1 MNSTPPKRKGGS
13 VAPKKK
19 MKVTAKKKPSAK
31 NLPYSDPHCDPKK
44 KAAAKKKK

>member
-1 MNSTPPKRKGGS
+1 

-19 MKVTAKKKPSAK
+19 MKVTAKKKGGAK
-31 NLPYSDPHCDPKK
+31 NLPYSDPHCEPKK